1 MKLKIIQ
8 LLALLFISTPL
19 FSQDEIESKWK
30 NSGNAVFLVNQS
42 SFSNW
47 TSGGQS
53 SISGTLKVD
62 YNYNYSDNGWAWDTK
77 IFSNFGLN
85 KISGSEFLKKTD
97 DRIEVNSVLG
107 KKFNND
113 VIGKW
118 SYSSFFNFQTQFA
131 KGYRFGKDSN
141 GNPNRTEK
149 SRFFS
154 PATLQLGVGLYWKKS
169 KDFWVNVAPMTGKL
183 ILVNRFFTE
192 TLNENE
198 TYFGVKKGGNS
209 RFELGA
215 SVRAYYK
222 SEIFKNINLENILVI
237 SDDLNLE
244 FGRIRLKPNGSDGGH
259 NGLKDITNSLNTSN
273 YSRLRFG
280 IGGDFPKGKQ
290 SEYVLSKWNK
300 EEISKFIEIEPLF
313 TEIVKSFV
321 TQGIDETMN
330 KFNC

>member
-1 MKLKIIQ
+1 M
-8 LLALLFISTPL
+8 
-19 FSQDEIESKWK
+19 FSQDEIEDKKWK
-30 NSGNAVFLVNQS
+30 KSGNAVFLVNQS

-169 KDFWVNVAPMTGKL
+169 KNFWINVAPMTGKL

-222 SEIFKNINLENILVI
+222 SEIFKNINLENRLSLYSDYLDRPQNVDFDCTFNFVMKVNQYI
-237 SDDLNLE
+237 STNLIFQFVYDDNEIKRVQIREVLGLGLNIDLSNI
-244 FGRIRLKPNGSDGGH
+244 RI
-259 NGLKDITNSLNTSN
+259 
-273 YSRLRFG
+273 
-280 IGGDFPKGKQ
+280 
-290 SEYVLSKWNK
+290 
-300 EEISKFIEIEPLF
+300 
-313 TEIVKSFV
+313 
-321 TQGIDETMN
+321 
-330 KFNC
+330 

>member
-1 MKLKIIQ
+1 V
-8 LLALLFISTPL
+8 
-19 FSQDEIESKWK
+19 FSQDEIEDKKWK
-30 NSGNAVFLVNQS
+30 KSGNAVFLVNQS

-222 SEIFKNINLENILVI
+222 SEIFKNINLENRLSLYSDYLDRPQNVDFDCTFNFVMKVNQYI
-237 SDDLNLE
+237 STNLIFQFVYDDNEIKRVQVREVLGLGLNIDLSNI
-244 FGRIRLKPNGSDGGH
+244 RI
-259 NGLKDITNSLNTSN
+259 
-273 YSRLRFG
+273 
-280 IGGDFPKGKQ
+280 
-290 SEYVLSKWNK
+290 
-300 EEISKFIEIEPLF
+300 
-313 TEIVKSFV
+313 
-321 TQGIDETMN
+321 
-330 KFNC
+330 

>member
-1 MKLKIIQ
+1 M
-8 LLALLFISTPL
+8 
-19 FSQDEIESKWK
+19 FSQDEIEDKKWK
-30 NSGNAVFLVNQS
+30 KSGNAVFLVNQS

-141 GNPNRTEK
+141 GNSNRTEK

-169 KDFWVNVAPMTGKL
+169 KDFWINVAPMTGKL

-222 SEIFKNINLENILVI
+222 SEIFKNINLENRLSLYSDYLDRPQNVDFDCTFNFVMKVNQYI
-237 SDDLNLE
+237 STNLIFQFVYDDNEIKRVQVREVLGLGLNIDLSNI
-244 FGRIRLKPNGSDGGH
+244 RI
-259 NGLKDITNSLNTSN
+259 
-273 YSRLRFG
+273 
-280 IGGDFPKGKQ
+280 
-290 SEYVLSKWNK
+290 
-300 EEISKFIEIEPLF
+300 
-313 TEIVKSFV
+313 
-321 TQGIDETMN
+321 
-330 KFNC
+330 

>member
-1 MKLKIIQ
+1 MKLKIYH
-8 LLALLFISTPL
+8 LLSLLFISTL
-19 FSQDEIESKWK
+19 VFSQDEIEEKKWK
-30 NSGNAVFLVNQS
+30 KSGNAVFLVNQS

-222 SEIFKNINLENILVI
+222 SEIFKNINLENRLSLYSDYLDRPQNVDFDCTFNFVMKVNQYI
-237 SDDLNLE
+237 STNLIFQFVYDDNEIKRVQIREVLGLGLNIDLTNI
-244 FGRIRLKPNGSDGGH
+244 RI
-259 NGLKDITNSLNTSN
+259 
-273 YSRLRFG
+273 
-280 IGGDFPKGKQ
+280 
-290 SEYVLSKWNK
+290 
-300 EEISKFIEIEPLF
+300 
-313 TEIVKSFV
+313 
-321 TQGIDETMN
+321 
-330 KFNC
+330 

>member
-1 MKLKIIQ
+1 M
-8 LLALLFISTPL
+8 
-19 FSQDEIESKWK
+19 FSQDEIEDKKWK
-30 NSGNAVFLVNQS
+30 KSGNAVFLVNQS

-141 GNPNRTEK
+141 GNSNRTEK

-169 KDFWVNVAPMTGKL
+169 KNFWINVAPMTGKL

-222 SEIFKNINLENILVI
+222 SEIFKNINLENRLSLYSDYLDRPQNVDFDCTFNFVMKVNQYI
-237 SDDLNLE
+237 STNLIFQFVYDDNEIKRVQVREVLGLGLNIDLSNI
-244 FGRIRLKPNGSDGGH
+244 RI
-259 NGLKDITNSLNTSN
+259 
-273 YSRLRFG
+273 
-280 IGGDFPKGKQ
+280 
-290 SEYVLSKWNK
+290 
-300 EEISKFIEIEPLF
+300 
-313 TEIVKSFV
+313 
-321 TQGIDETMN
+321 
-330 KFNC
+330 

>member
-1 MKLKIIQ
+1 M
-8 LLALLFISTPL
+8 
-19 FSQDEIESKWK
+19 FSQDEIEDKKWK
-30 NSGNAVFLVNQS
+30 KSGNAVFLVNQS

-62 YNYNYSDNGWAWDTK
+62 YNYNYSDDGWAWDTK

-169 KDFWVNVAPMTGKL
+169 KNFWINVAPMTGKL

-222 SEIFKNINLENILVI
+222 SEIFKNINLENRLSLYSDYLDRPQNVDFDCTFNFVMKVNQYI
-237 SDDLNLE
+237 STNLIFQFVYDDNEIKRVQVREVLGLGLNIDLSNI
-244 FGRIRLKPNGSDGGH
+244 RI
-259 NGLKDITNSLNTSN
+259 
-273 YSRLRFG
+273 
-280 IGGDFPKGKQ
+280 
-290 SEYVLSKWNK
+290 
-300 EEISKFIEIEPLF
+300 
-313 TEIVKSFV
+313 
-321 TQGIDETMN
+321 
-330 KFNC
+330 